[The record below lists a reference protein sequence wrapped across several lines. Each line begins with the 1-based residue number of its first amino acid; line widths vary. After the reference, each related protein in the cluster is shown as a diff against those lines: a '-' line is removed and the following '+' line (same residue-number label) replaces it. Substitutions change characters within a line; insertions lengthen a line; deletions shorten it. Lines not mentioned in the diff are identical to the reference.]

1 MRVVIIGGG
10 ISGLAAA
17 WRVRQVQPEA
27 EIVVL
32 ESSREVGGKLRSGEV
47 AGVRVDLGAESL
59 LARNPLGVG
68 LVGELGLAEELIT
81 PQTLSAGIR
90 AGGQTHG
97 IPAGTLLGIP
107 TGVDSARASGLFSDA
122 SLRRIAEETDQ
133 DPMPPLARDLAVGT
147 LVRQRLDDEVVE
159 RLVEPLLGGVYAGKA
174 DGISV
179 AAAMPALYARLQRD
193 GGSLV
198 SAAAATVATGR
209 AAAGDGPVFVS
220 LPGGLG
226 RLPQSLAASRAFTV
240 RTGVT
245 VRGLRR
251 LGPDGFELQCGATI
265 SPERIMADKV
275 IVATPA
281 GKAAALL
288 REVAPVAARELA
300 AIETSSVA
308 IVTLAYRA
316 EALRSGAGL
325 PAGSGLLIAPGEGF
339 SVKATT
345 FTSQKW
351 PGTPPD
357 LVVLR
362 ASLGRAGE
370 TVVLQRDDAELTR
383 LVRSDLAR
391 LTGLTAAPVDALVTR
406 WAGGLPQYAVGH
418 PERIERIRGALADV
432 AGLAA
437 CGATYEGVGIP
448 ACIASAHRAVA
459 QLGLESIDR
468 GE

>member
-1 MRVVIIGGG
+1 MKIVVIGGG

-17 WRVRQVQPEA
+17 WRASRVRPEA
-27 EIVVL
+27 EVL
-32 ESSREVGGKLRSGEV
+32 LLEASAEVGGKLRQGEV
-47 AGVRVDLGAESL
+47 AGLRVDLGAESL
-59 LARNPLGVG
+59 LTRHPAGVG
-68 LVGELGLAEELIT
+68 LLGELDLTAELIA
-81 PQTLSAGIR
+81 PQTLTAGIR

-97 IPAGTLLGIP
+97 VPAGTMLGIP
-107 TGVDSARASGLFSDA
+107 TGVEAARASGLFSDA
-122 SLRRIAEETDQ
+122 TLRRIGQELTE
-133 DPMPPLARDLAVGT
+133 PDLPALTEDVAVGR
-147 LVRQRLDDEVVE
+147 LVRERLGDEVAE
-159 RLVEPLLGGVYAGKA
+159 RLVEPLLGGVYAGRA
-174 DGISV
+174 DEISL
-179 AAAMPALYARLQRD
+179 AAAMPLLFARLSRD

-198 SAAAATVATGR
+198 AAAEATVAEGR
-209 AAAGDGPVFVS
+209 AKSAAGPVFVS

-226 RLPQSLAASRAFTV
+226 RVPQALVASGAFTT

-245 VRGLRR
+245 VRGIRR
-251 LGPDGFELQCGATI
+251 LTDGGFELECGPTI
-265 SPERIMADKV
+265 APEPIRADKV

-288 REVAPVAARELA
+288 RDVAPGAAQELR
-300 AIETSSVA
+300 AIETASVA

-316 EALRSGAGL
+316 DALRGGAGL
-325 PAGSGLLIAPGEGF
+325 PAGSGLLVAPEEGL
-339 SVKATT
+339 SVKAAT

-351 PGTPPD
+351 PGTPPE

-370 TVVLQRDDAELTR
+370 AVVLQREDAELTR

-391 LTGLTAAPVDALVTR
+391 LVGITAAPIDTLVTR

-418 PERIERIRGALADV
+418 PQRVASIRASLSEV
-432 AGLAA
+432 PGLAA

-448 ACIASAHRAVA
+448 ACIESGYAAVA
-459 QLGLESIDR
+459 QLGLGASDR